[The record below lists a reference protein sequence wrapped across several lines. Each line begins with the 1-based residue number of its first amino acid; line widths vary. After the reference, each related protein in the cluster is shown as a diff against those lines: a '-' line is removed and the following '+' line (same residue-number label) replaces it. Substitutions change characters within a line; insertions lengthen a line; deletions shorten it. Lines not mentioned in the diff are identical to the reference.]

1 MDLFEAK
8 ILDEIKHEIF
18 LYCKQ
23 KLNIFPTDNIFNE
36 FLDIIKDYDSE
47 LRRNEYEYNTE
58 NISSLTEIINEES
71 LKFRTF
77 IEPKHDGT
85 QIVMKVDNKIH
96 LIHKN
101 GSNVDKQDIS
111 LLFRIFVKF
120 YDNFVELLTSSP
132 P

>member
-1 MDLFEAK
+1 MNLFEAK
-8 ILDEIKHEIF
+8 NLDEIKHEIF

-23 KLNIFPTDNIFNE
+23 KLNIFPNDNIFNE

-58 NISSLTEIINEES
+58 NISSLTEIINEEA

-85 QIVMKVDNKIH
+85 QKVMKVDNKIH
-96 LIHKN
+96 
-101 GSNVDKQDIS
+101 
-111 LLFRIFVKF
+111 
-120 YDNFVELLTSSP
+120 
-132 P
+132 